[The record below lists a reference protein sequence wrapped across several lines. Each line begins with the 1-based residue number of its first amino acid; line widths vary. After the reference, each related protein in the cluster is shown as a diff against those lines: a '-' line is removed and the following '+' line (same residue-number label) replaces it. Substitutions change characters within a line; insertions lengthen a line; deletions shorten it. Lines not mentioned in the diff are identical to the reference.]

1 MIAAASECR
10 VSLPPV
16 IEYDADRADLPLVVV
31 PVSIPSMTMLL
42 RDRLDEFAGL
52 ARVRIHTDW
61 TDDEDVLA
69 ARMSDATVVMST
81 GFRASARLL
90 ERIAGRVRC
99 ITFCGTGAVSF
110 IDLEAARRLGITI
123 CNAVHYGDN
132 AVAEHAIALM
142 FEHTHRVGELNARTH
157 QGGWPGADITELSGR
172 TLGIIGFGG
181 IGRRVAR
188 LAHGISL
195 RLLVWGT
202 LLLAAVL
209 VGIVL
214 LSCHD
219 SLAAP
224 SMEIKLPEDPTKAYI
239 TLGIL
244 FVAAVMF
251 FTEVVPLPI
260 TALLVPVAL
269 SICNVIPSKTAF
281 GYFGDPTVVLFM
293 AMFIVGE
300 ATFIT
305 GFADKVG
312 NFAVRAA
319 KGNPVKLLVYIMT
332 AIGLLSTV
340 LSNTGTTVVAVP
352 MVLGICMSARLAPG
366 KLLMPVAFASSLG
379 SDRWRSMILRAK
391 ASRSAAASS
400 SANRA
405 KSASSSMAWRHV
417 PA

>member
-31 PVSIPSMTMLL
+31 PVSIPSMTTLL

-110 IDLEAARRLGITI
+110 IDLDAARRLGITI

-157 QGGWPGADITELSGR
+157 QGGWPGTDITELSGR

-181 IGRRVAR
+181 VGRRVAR
-188 LAHGISL
+188 LAHGIGL
-195 RLLVWGT
+195 RLLVWDRHPDPAALAALNAESAATMDEVFSRADIVSLHLALNNSTRGIIGPMQLDLMRPGT
-202 LLLAAVL
+202 LLVNTARAELIEPGAMLHRLSRGDIAAAIDVTDPEPLPDDDPLRALPNLIITPHVAWRSDRALAAL
-209 VGIVL
+209 VEQNVRSATEFLNGR
-214 LSCHD
+214 
-219 SLAAP
+219 
-224 SMEIKLPEDPTKAYI
+224 AY
-239 TLGIL
+239 
-244 FVAAVMF
+244 
-251 FTEVVPLPI
+251 
-260 TALLVPVAL
+260 
-269 SICNVIPSKTAF
+269 NVI
-281 GYFGDPTVVLFM
+281 V
-293 AMFIVGE
+293 
-300 ATFIT
+300 
-305 GFADKVG
+305 
-312 NFAVRAA
+312 
-319 KGNPVKLLVYIMT
+319 
-332 AIGLLSTV
+332 
-340 LSNTGTTVVAVP
+340 
-352 MVLGICMSARLAPG
+352 
-366 KLLMPVAFASSLG
+366 
-379 SDRWRSMILRAK
+379 
-391 ASRSAAASS
+391 
-400 SANRA
+400 
-405 KSASSSMAWRHV
+405 
-417 PA
+417 